1 MKVSYGDFELDTES
15 ISQKGVAY
23 LLQYG
28 LTQSLSDVIAGKA
41 KKLKDDGL
49 DDDAIESALHTAQQT
64 RFEAIVNGE
73 VGQGR
78 SGPRAKGLDK
88 VMFEVAEEALKVAF
102 SAAKKPWPTGKGSA
116 PPKSTISPPGTSRNT
131 SPRSAPRQSAAW
143 RPRAMAA
150 PSSTNCWHR

>member
-49 DDDAIESALHTAQQT
+49 DDEAIESALHTAQQT

-116 PPKSTISPPGTSRNT
+116 AQINNL
-131 SPRSAPRQSAAW
+131 AA
-143 RPRAMAA
+143 RYIEKYESKVRAEAERRMAA
-150 PSSTNCWHR
+150 QGDGSALLDELLA